1 MTDQVAALLVEQLSV
16 DIAVAQGTLHAVR
29 EVDLRLE
36 RGRTLCLVGE
46 SGCGKSMTA
55 LALMG
60 LLPRK
65 AVRSART
72 LRVLGDNILDLS
84 PEAIGRWRGDR
95 VAMVFQDA
103 TSALNPAFNIG
114 DQLVE
119 GLLYHRP
126 ETSREQAWCRAKE
139 LLEICGVAQPEQR
152 MGQYPHQLSG
162 GLRQRVMI
170 AMALM
175 TEPALLIADEPTT
188 ALDATIQSQILDLLV
203 DLQQRFNLAL
213 LFITHNLDVVRRI
226 GDRVAILYA
235 GRVVEEGPTDDILSR
250 PGHPY
255 TRALMACMPDMRQG
269 TPARLG
275 HLTGIVPSLIG
286 VLQGCQFRN
295 RCSAAHAACDQTP
308 SMKRLNDQ
316 HHVMCWLD
324 VKTLSS
330 APAAPSAPATERA
343 KLPGPAEQVKQAPV
357 LQWQMVQKIYP
368 VRQGVFARRLQLQ
381 ALRGVNL
388 SLDHGEVLGVVGE
401 SGSGKSTLAKLA
413 LGLETPTHGVVM
425 LRGQPVASY
434 DRMARARLIQPVF
447 QDPYASLNPRR
458 SLTDTLRLALDIHQL
473 GAPSERAQ
481 KVRRMMDVCGLPT
494 RAEYSLPSQL
504 SGGQR
509 QRMALASAL
518 IVEPQTVVCDEPT
531 SALDASVQ
539 AQILNLLQD
548 LRHELSLSYVLISHD
563 LHVIRYLAT
572 RVAVMYLG
580 HIVEEQPTESL
591 LTRPLH
597 PYTRSLIASAG
608 QIDSGPLTVFEGPNP
623 MSPPQGCA
631 FHPRC
636 SLAQDICRR
645 EAPAVQAIGSARLAC
660 HVVQLPSEITLHPS

>member
-1 MTDQVAALLVEQLSV
+1 MSDHDTALWVEQLSV
-16 DIAVAQGTLHAVR
+16 DIAVSNGTLHAVR
-29 EVDLRLE
+29 QVDFRLE
-36 RGRTLCLVGE
+36 RGRTLFLVGE

-60 LLPRK
+60 LLPQK
-65 AVRSART
+65 AVRTART
-72 LRVLGDNILDLS
+72 LQVLGDNLLEFS
-84 PEAIGRWRGDR
+84 AEAISRWRGDR
-95 VAMVFQDA
+95 VAMVFQDP

-126 ETSREQAWCRAKE
+126 ETSREQAWRRATE
-139 LLEICGVAQPEQR
+139 LLEICGVAQPEHR

-188 ALDATIQSQILDLLV
+188 ALDATIQSQILDLLMH
-203 DLQQRFNLAL
+203 LQQRFNLAL
-213 LFITHNLDVVRRI
+213 LLITHNLDVVRRI
-226 GDRVAILYA
+226 GGRVAILYA
-235 GRVVEEGPTDDILSR
+235 GQVVEEGPTDEILSR

-255 TRALMACMPDMRQG
+255 TRALMACMPDMRQE
-269 TPARLG
+269 TPKRLG
-275 HLTGIVPSLIG
+275 HLTGVVPSLIG
-286 VLQGCQFRN
+286 TLHGCQFRN
-295 RCSAAHAACDQTP
+295 RCTSAHAACEQSP
-308 SMKRLNDQ
+308 VMKRLNDQ
-316 HHVMCWLD
+316 HHVVCWLD
-324 VKTLSS
+324 AKALSS
-330 APAAPSAPATERA
+330 PHPAQAAPTLERLNPSGHSAAT
-343 KLPGPAEQVKQAPV
+343 PV
-357 LQWQMVQKIYP
+357 LQWQTVEKIYP
-368 VRQGVFARRLQLQ
+368 VRQGIFAQRLQLQ
-381 ALRGVNL
+381 ALRGVDL
-388 SLDHGEVLGVVGE
+388 CLGRGEVLGVVGE
-401 SGSGKSTLAKLA
+401 SGSGKSTMAKLA
-413 LGLETPTHGVVM
+413 LGLEHPTHGVV
-425 LRGQPVASY
+425 LLHGQAVASY

-447 QDPYASLNPRR
+447 QDPYGSLNPRR
-458 SLTDTLRLALDIHQL
+458 SLSDTLRLALDIHQL
-473 GAPSERAQ
+473 GTPAERAR
-481 KVRRMMDVCGLPT
+481 KVRRMMDVCGLPA
-494 RAEYSLPSQL
+494 RAEHMLPSQL

-548 LRHELSLSYVLISHD
+548 LRNDLNLSYVLISHD

-580 HIVEEQPTESL
+580 NIVEEQATESL
-591 LTRPLH
+591 LRHPLH
-597 PYTRSLIASAG
+597 PYTRSLIESAG
-608 QIDSGPLTVFEGPNP
+608 QVDSGPLTSFEGSNP

-636 SLAQDICRR
+636 AQAQDICRR
-645 EAPAVQAIGSARLAC
+645 QAPDVQDNGSARLAC
-660 HVVQLPSEITLHPS
+660 HIVQLPAIMTLQTA

>member
-1 MTDQVAALLVEQLSV
+1 
-16 DIAVAQGTLHAVR
+16 
-29 EVDLRLE
+29 
-36 RGRTLCLVGE
+36 
-46 SGCGKSMTA
+46 
-55 LALMG
+55 
-60 LLPRK
+60 
-65 AVRSART
+65 
-72 LRVLGDNILDLS
+72 
-84 PEAIGRWRGDR
+84 
-95 VAMVFQDA
+95 
-103 TSALNPAFNIG
+103 
-114 DQLVE
+114 
-119 GLLYHRP
+119 
-126 ETSREQAWCRAKE
+126 
-139 LLEICGVAQPEQR
+139 
-152 MGQYPHQLSG
+152 
-162 GLRQRVMI
+162 
-170 AMALM
+170 
-175 TEPALLIADEPTT
+175 
-188 ALDATIQSQILDLLV
+188 
-203 DLQQRFNLAL
+203 
-213 LFITHNLDVVRRI
+213 
-226 GDRVAILYA
+226 
-235 GRVVEEGPTDDILSR
+235 
-250 PGHPY
+250 
-255 TRALMACMPDMRQG
+255 
-269 TPARLG
+269 
-275 HLTGIVPSLIG
+275 
-286 VLQGCQFRN
+286 
-295 RCSAAHAACDQTP
+295 
-308 SMKRLNDQ
+308 
-316 HHVMCWLD
+316 
-324 VKTLSS
+324 
-330 APAAPSAPATERA
+330 
-343 KLPGPAEQVKQAPV
+343 
-357 LQWQMVQKIYP
+357 MVQKSYP

-388 SLDHGEVLGVVGE
+388 SLERGEVLGVVGE

-434 DRMARARLIQPVF
+434 DRMERARLIQPVF

-473 GAPSERAQ
+473 GAPLERAQ

-494 RAEYSLPSQL
+494 RAEHSLPSQL

-591 LTRPLH
+591 LRRPLH

-608 QIDSGPLTVFEGPNP
+608 QVDSGPLTVFAGPNP
-623 MSPPQGCA
+623 MSPPRGCA

-660 HVVQLPSEITLHPS
+660 HVVQLPSSITLHSA